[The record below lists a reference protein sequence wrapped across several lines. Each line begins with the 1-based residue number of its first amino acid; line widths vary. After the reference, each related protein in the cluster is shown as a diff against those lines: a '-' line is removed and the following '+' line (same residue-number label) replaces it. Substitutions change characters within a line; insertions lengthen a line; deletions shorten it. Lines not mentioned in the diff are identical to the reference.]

1 MIITKKITD
10 IGKMRVQKSISLDL
24 DLLQK
29 VIDESVLMQR
39 DFSGSISVLI
49 TMGLGVREAQRF
61 REEEAIK
68 EVSKKV

>member
-1 MIITKKITD
+1 VIITKKITD

-61 REEEAIK
+61 REEESIK
-68 EVSKKV
+68 EVAKKV

>member
-1 MIITKKITD
+1 MIYINKPSE
-10 IGKMRVQKSISLDL
+10 IGKMRVQKSISIDL

-29 VIDESVLMQR
+29 VIEEGNEMHR
-39 DFSGSISVLI
+39 DFSSTITILV

-68 EVSKKV
+68 EVSKRV

>member
-1 MIITKKITD
+1 
-10 IGKMRVQKSISLDL
+10 MRVQKSVSLDL

-29 VIDESVLMQR
+29 VIDESVEMHR
-39 DFSGSISVLI
+39 DFSSCVSILI

-68 EVSKKV
+68 EVAKRV